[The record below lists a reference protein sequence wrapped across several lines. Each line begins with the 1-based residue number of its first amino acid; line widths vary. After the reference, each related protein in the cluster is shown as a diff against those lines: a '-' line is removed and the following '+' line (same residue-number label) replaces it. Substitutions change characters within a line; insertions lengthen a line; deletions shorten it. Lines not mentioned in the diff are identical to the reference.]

1 MKIPPNDFASEQAI
15 LGSMLIDKLAV
26 IEAANRITHEYFY
39 RPEHQIIFEAM
50 ENLFNKNIPIDL
62 LTVTEELTT
71 AKMFD
76 KVGGYEYLA
85 TLPDTVPTTANIEQ
99 YVDIVEEK
107 YNLRQIIE
115 TGNQMI
121 SLGFDDSRKSD
132 DILNL
137 AEQNIFDLTIKKNTV
152 GVEDINKILSQTIVN
167 LEELSKN
174 KTDVTGVPSG
184 FIDLDART
192 GGFQKSNLIIL
203 AARPGMGKSALAINI
218 ATHVA
223 AKEDKTVL
231 VFNLEMSKNELA
243 KRILSSEAMINNDKL
258 NKGMMSAEDW
268 QKIAVTSGNLSEA
281 KLFIDDTP
289 GINMMEIRSRAR
301 KLKMEREDLSL
312 VVIDYLQLIEPL
324 SKKNATREQEI
335 SEISRSLKILAK
347 ELDVPI
353 IAISQLS
360 RNVERAKESS
370 NKKPQLSDLRESGA
384 IEQDADMVLFIFREG
399 YYDKDTELGNQAQII
414 IAKHRGG
421 STGEV
426 DVLWMPEYTKF
437 VNLGRSEE

>member
-1 MKIPPNDFASEQAI
+1 MKVPPNDLAAEQAV
-15 LGSMLIDKLAV
+15 LGSMLLDKVAV
-26 IEAANRITHEYFY
+26 IEASNRLTNEYFY
-39 RPEHQIIFEAM
+39 RPEHQIIYEAM
-50 ENLFNKNIPIDL
+50 ENLFNSNIPIDL
-62 LTVTEELTT
+62 VTVTEELTST
-71 AKMFD
+71 KTFD
-76 KVGGYEYLA
+76 KIGGYDYLA
-85 TLPDTVPTTANIEQ
+85 TLPDKVPTTKNIIQ

-115 TGNQMI
+115 TGNSMI
-121 SLGFDDSRKSD
+121 SLGYDDSQKSD

-137 AEQNIFDLTIKKNTV
+137 AEQNIFDLTIRKNQI
-152 GVEDINKILSQTIVN
+152 GVEEINKILSQTIVD

-174 KTDVTGVPSG
+174 KSGITGVASG
-184 FIDLDART
+184 FIDLDQRT
-192 GGFQKSNLIIL
+192 GGFQKSNLIVL
-203 AARPGMGKSALAINI
+203 AARPGMGKSALAINM
-218 ATHVA
+218 ATHVST
-223 AKEDKTVL
+223 KENKTVL

-243 KRILSSEAMINNDKL
+243 KRIIASESMINNDKL
-258 NKGMMSAEDW
+258 NKGMMSADDW

-312 VVIDYLQLIEPL
+312 IIIDYLQLIQPI
-324 SKKNATREQEI
+324 SRRNGTREQEI

-347 ELDVPI
+347 ELNVPI

-360 RNVERAKESS
+360 RNVEKARESS
-370 NKKPQLSDLRESGA
+370 HKRPQLSDLRESGA
-384 IEQDADMVLFIFREG
+384 IEQDADMVLFIFRES
-399 YYDKDTELGNQAQII
+399 YYDKDSDSGNQAQII

-426 DVLWMPEYTKF
+426 DVLWMPEFTKF
-437 VNLGRSEE
+437 ANLGRSE

>member
-1 MKIPPNDFASEQAI
+1 MKIPPNDLAAEQAV
-15 LGSMLIDKLAV
+15 LGSMLLDKVAV
-26 IEAANRITHEYFY
+26 IEASNRLTNEYFY
-39 RPEHQIIFEAM
+39 RPEHQIIYEAM
-50 ENLFNKNIPIDL
+50 ENLFNSNIPIDL
-62 LTVTEELTT
+62 VTVTEELTST
-71 AKMFD
+71 KTFD
-76 KVGGYEYLA
+76 KIGGYDYLA
-85 TLPDTVPTTANIEQ
+85 TLPDKVPTTKNIIQ

-115 TGNQMI
+115 TGNSMI
-121 SLGFDDSRKSD
+121 SLGYDDSQKSD

-137 AEQNIFDLTIKKNTV
+137 AEQNIFDLTIRKNQI
-152 GVEDINKILSQTIVN
+152 GVEEINKILSQTIVD

-174 KTDVTGVPSG
+174 KSGITGVASG
-184 FIDLDART
+184 FIDLDQRT
-192 GGFQKSNLIIL
+192 GGFQKSNLIVL
-203 AARPGMGKSALAINI
+203 AARPGMGKSALAINM
-218 ATHVA
+218 ATHVST
-223 AKEDKTVL
+223 KENKTVL

-243 KRILSSEAMINNDKL
+243 KRIIASESMINNDKL
-258 NKGMMSAEDW
+258 NKGMMSADDW

-312 VVIDYLQLIEPL
+312 IIIDYLQLIQPI
-324 SKKNATREQEI
+324 SRRNGTREQEI

-347 ELDVPI
+347 ELNVPI

-360 RNVERAKESS
+360 RNVEKARESS
-370 NKKPQLSDLRESGA
+370 HKRPQLSDLRESGA
-384 IEQDADMVLFIFREG
+384 IEQDADMVLFIFRES
-399 YYDKDTELGNQAQII
+399 YYDKDSDSGNQAQII

-426 DVLWMPEYTKF
+426 DVLWMPEFTKF
-437 VNLGRSEE
+437 ANLGRSE